1 VLSLACLS
9 VDLSGIQTDDLEWW
23 FLSPQDRKNS
33 NGNRLN
39 RATSAGYWKVT
50 GKDQNIWSGGGGGLI
65 GNKKI
70 LVFYEG
76 RTPNGKKTE
85 WVMHEYHAILKGIDG
100 TDPGGDQV
108 GFLFRFFFFFFIIG
122 FTFLLDCSAEW

>member
-23 FLSPQDRKNS
+23 FFSPQDRKHS

-39 RATSAGYWKVT
+39 RATRAGYWKVT

-108 GFLFRFFFFFFIIG
+108 GFLFRFYLFIYLFYYWLHI
-122 FTFLLDCSAEW
+122 SS